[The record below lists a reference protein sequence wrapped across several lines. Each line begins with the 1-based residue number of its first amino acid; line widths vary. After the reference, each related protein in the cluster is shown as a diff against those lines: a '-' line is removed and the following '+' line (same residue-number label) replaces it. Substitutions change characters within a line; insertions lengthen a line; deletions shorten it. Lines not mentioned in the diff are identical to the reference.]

1 MILNKKTIILV
12 LIFFLFNNFSY
23 SKINLQIVMKINGQ
37 IVTSYDL
44 EKESNYLLALNPRLK
59 EISKNELV
67 EIAKKSIIKE
77 MIRKSEI
84 LKYKD
89 LNLQNAQI
97 DDVLNSVILNLDFS
111 NQTQFE
117 KYLSDYNISINDF
130 KKKIEIENEWKN
142 LIYSKYSKSV
152 KIDKDSLIN
161 KIEKTSKDE
170 LSLEYNL
177 SEIIFD
183 KKQNIPLEEHS
194 VEIVESIETNGFEN
208 TANLYSISD
217 SSKVGGKIGWVK
229 KNNLSLEI
237 NRELENLKINS
248 YSNPIKIDNNYLI
261 LKINDIKEITVKIDK
276 QKELDKMIM
285 IETSKQLDKFSDSI
299 KETNLTSLSSDS
311 IKLILLVCIFIIL
324 KSVNKIYT
332 KNIPF
337 LTRNPK
343 LKSLMEGK
351 LPTIDPI
358 FNRQRKAYKKYDHH
372 CLLDID
378 SNLHEIFLKAEKN
391 DWSIE
396 QLRTVLIKYT
406 PNVGFGIIP
415 SLFGR
420 NIQGKHLIR
429 ETGELRDSPGEIAKA
444 IVYYSA
450 MTDKVNFTS
459 IALILLRLSLPA
471 RVVGFGRGVILFPL
485 SSNGINSISTM

>member
-237 NRELENLKINS
+237 NREIENLKINS
-248 YSNPIKIDNNYLI
+248 YSKPIKIGNNYLI
-261 LKINDIKEITVKIDK
+261 LKINDIKEVVIEIDK

-285 IETSKQLDKFSDSI
+285 LETSKQLDKFSNI
-299 KETNLTSLSSDS
+299 FYNK
-311 IKLILLVCIFIIL
+311 IKLN
-324 KSVNKIYT
+324 S
-332 KNIPF
+332 
-337 LTRNPK
+337 
-343 LKSLMEGK
+343 
-351 LPTIDPI
+351 TI
-358 FNRQRKAYKKYDHH
+358 
-372 CLLDID
+372 
-378 SNLHEIFLKAEKN
+378 S
-391 DWSIE
+391 
-396 QLRTVLIKYT
+396 
-406 PNVGFGIIP
+406 
-415 SLFGR
+415 
-420 NIQGKHLIR
+420 
-429 ETGELRDSPGEIAKA
+429 EL
-444 IVYYSA
+444 
-450 MTDKVNFTS
+450 
-459 IALILLRLSLPA
+459 
-471 RVVGFGRGVILFPL
+471 
-485 SSNGINSISTM
+485 